1 MEIVKENTK
10 KVAHVDL
17 DNNSNDD
24 SNLVYSMEELGRW
37 IEEARRDDEE
47 GKCVTYNEEFRERI
61 RREIEAEKNG
71 VCCKA

>member
-1 MEIVKENTK
+1 METIKEDTK

-37 IEEARRDDEE
+37 IEEARLDDEE
-47 GKCVTYNEEFRERI
+47 GKCVIYNEEFRERI
-61 RREIEAEKNG
+61 RREIEAEK
-71 VCCKA
+71 K

>member
-1 MEIVKENTK
+1 METIKENTK
-10 KVAHVDL
+10 KVVHVDL

-47 GKCVTYNEEFRERI
+47 GKCVIYNEEFRERI
-61 RREIEAEKNG
+61 RREIEAEK
-71 VCCKA
+71 K

>member
-1 MEIVKENTK
+1 METIKENTK

-37 IEEARRDDEE
+37 IEEARCDDEE
-47 GKCVTYNEEFRERI
+47 GRCVIYNEEFREKI
-61 RREIEAEKNG
+61 RREIEAEK
-71 VCCKA
+71 K